1 MSNTD
6 QPAVQPERGGT
17 VSDQIPS
24 GQTPPAGWYP
34 DNSVD
39 APAGQ
44 QRYWNGSAWTEAWKP
59 ATAPTTAPRS
69 PAPTVATVAYD
80 QPLPAYPAAVQQAP
94 RNGLGTAALVLGIIG
109 AVSGVI
115 PLMFWLAG
123 TLGLIGLI
131 LGFIA
136 RGRVKRGEA
145 TNGMAAL
152 WGIITSAVSLVLS
165 VVGLVLLVGVLGTVA
180 EDVSTTPED
189 PAPQP
194 QAESAPE
201 SAPAQEEPAEPA
213 PEAAAGIGDAVVDGD
228 FTFVVTSV
236 EDGPPIIGT
245 ADFGV
250 EPQGKFVLATLTVT
264 NNGDTA
270 GSFFGSNQYLV
281 DTEGRKASAD
291 DEAAIYLDE
300 AQSLYEQINPGNSLT
315 GVVVFDIPVDAVPA
329 SLELHDSAFSGGVTV
344 TLTP

>member
-1 MSNTD
+1 M
-6 QPAVQPERGGT
+6 
-17 VSDQIPS
+17 SDQIPS

-34 DNSVD
+34 DDSVD
-39 APAGQ
+39 APAGR
-44 QRYWNGSAWTEAWKP
+44 QRYWDGSAWTEAWKH
-59 ATAPTTAPRS
+59 ATAPTTAPS
-69 PAPTVATVAYD
+69 TAPTVATVAYD
-80 QPLPAYPAAVQQAP
+80 QPPPAYQAAVQQAP
-94 RNGLGTAALVLGIIG
+94 RNGLGTAALILGIIG

-152 WGIITSAVSLVLS
+152 WGIITNAVSLVLS

-189 PAPQP
+189 PAPQQ

-201 SAPAQEEPAEPA
+201 SAPEPEAAPPAEP
-213 PEAAAGIGDAVVDGD
+213 GIGDTVNDGQFD
-228 FTFVVTSV
+228 FVVT
-236 EDGPPIIGT
+236 
-245 ADFGV
+245 AV
-250 EPQGKFVLATLTVT
+250 EPPVETLGEGVLAEEAQGQFVIVRITVT
-264 NNGDTA
+264 NVGDEA
-270 GSFFGSNQYLV
+270 RNLNSSFQYLY
-281 DTEGRKASAD
+281 DAEGRRYEASSAIFTLPDYDKAFL
-291 DEAAIYLDE
+291 EN
-300 AQSLYEQINPGNSLT
+300 INPGNT
-315 GVVVFDIPVDAVPA
+315 VTDAPLLYDVPDGFVPA
-329 SLELHDSAFSGGVTV
+329 SLELHDSVFSSGVTV